1 MRLGDLAVHRLGF
14 GAMRVRGPQ
23 CAWGP
28 AIAAALLLAACAG
41 RPVDPAEGCA
51 ALKAPV
57 PASAIGLP
65 TRGAAIESATLV
77 PPSPQSVPAKFP
89 FAPPMAEI
97 TVVPA
102 TPEHCRVIGAIAPV
116 DPAAPP
122 IRFQVNL
129 PTQWNGRSLQFG
141 GGGFNG
147 VLITG
152 LGLVPSAHPDRP
164 SPLARGFVTAGTDS
178 GHQNAPG
185 VALQAFALN
194 DEALVNFAH
203 AAYKKVHDVTAALVK
218 RRYGRAPVKRYFF
231 GSSEGGREGL
241 VMAQRYPADFD
252 GIYSRVPVVNWT
264 ALQVAGTRA
273 GVAQFGGGWLSP
285 DKVKLVHDAVLES
298 CDALDGLADGVVSDH
313 EGCARAFDA
322 SRLRCT
328 EGPAPSCLTEAQL
341 KAVQAL
347 HTPLALRF
355 ELANGVRGYP
365 AWGRGGENARGTGP
379 VGGWPSWQ
387 TGEAPPTVPAGP
399 RSSRAWLYGSGAI
412 QYFIAQDPAYD
423 PRRFN
428 PEEFVGRLRQ
438 VSALMDATDPDLAAF
453 AARGGKLVI
462 TEHMADYAQS
472 PYAGIE
478 YYLSVVERMGRAR
491 TDEFLRLYVTP
502 GADHVGVGAPSSVDM
517 IRVLTGWV
525 ERGEVPGD
533 LVQAAHE
540 AQPPYAIRATR
551 PMCRYPAFPRYRGGD
566 AARADSFECARP

>member
-1 MRLGDLAVHRLGF
+1 MTFGGLAVRRF
-14 GAMRVRGPQ
+14 GADATRGL
-23 CAWGP
+23 
-28 AIAAALLLAACAG
+28 AIAALLALAACAG

-51 ALKAPV
+51 ALKAPI
-57 PASAIGLP
+57 PAGAIGLP
-65 TRGAAIESATLV
+65 TRGASIESATLV
-77 PPSPQSVPAKFP
+77 PASPQSAPAKFP
-89 FAPPMAEI
+89 FSPPMAEI

-102 TPEHCRVIGAIAPV
+102 APEHCRVIGSIAPV

-129 PTQWNGRSLQFG
+129 PTQWNGRTLQFG

-147 VLITG
+147 VLVTG

-185 VALQAFALN
+185 VPLQAFALN

-203 AAYKKVHDVTAALVK
+203 AAYKKVHDVAADLVK

-252 GIYSRVPVVNWT
+252 GIYARVPVVNWT

-273 GVAQFGGGWLSP
+273 GVAQFGDGWLSP
-285 DKVKLVHDAVLES
+285 DKVKLVHDAVLEA
-298 CDALDGLADGVVSDH
+298 CDGLDGLGDGIVSDY
-313 EGCARAFDA
+313 EGCARTFDA

-328 EGPAPSCLTEAQL
+328 AGPAPDCLTEAQL
-341 KAVQAL
+341 KAVRAL
-347 HTPLALRF
+347 HTPTEFRVA
-355 ELANGVRGYP
+355 LANGVRAYP
-365 AWGRGGENARGTGP
+365 AWGRGGENAPGTGP

-387 TGEAPPTVPAGP
+387 TGAAPPTVPAGP
-399 RSSRAWLYGSGAI
+399 GSSRAWLYGSGAI
-412 QYFIAQDPAYD
+412 QYFVARDPAYD

-438 VSALMDATDPDLAAF
+438 VSALMDGTDPDLSTF
-453 AARGGKLVI
+453 AARGGRLVV

-478 YYLSVVERMGRAR
+478 YYKSVLARLGNAR
-491 TDEFLRLYVTP
+491 TDEFMRLYVTP

-517 IRVLTGWV
+517 IRVLVSWV
-525 ERGEVPGD
+525 ERGEAPGD

-540 AQPPYAIRATR
+540 PMPPYAVTATR

-566 AARADSFECARP
+566 ANKAESFECLRP

>member
-1 MRLGDLAVHRLGF
+1 MRLGDLEVRRLGR
-14 GAMRVRGPQ
+14 GAMR
-23 CAWGP
+23 CLH
-28 AIAAALLLAACAG
+28 IAALCALAACAAK
-41 RPVDPAEGCA
+41 PVDPVEGCA
-51 ALKAPV
+51 ALKAPI

-65 TRGAAIESATLV
+65 TRGATIESATLV
-77 PPSPQSVPAKFP
+77 APAPQSVPARLP
-89 FAPPMAEI
+89 FNPPMAEI

-116 DPAAPP
+116 DDKAPP

-129 PTQWNGRSLQFG
+129 PTQWNGRYLQFG

-147 VLITG
+147 VLVSG
-152 LGLVPSAHPDRP
+152 LGLPPSAHPDRP

-203 AAYKKVHDVTAALVK
+203 AAYKKVHDAAEDLVK
-218 RRYGRAPVKRYFF
+218 RRYRRAPLKRYFA

-241 VMAQRYPADFD
+241 AMAQRYPADFD
-252 GIYSRVPVVNWT
+252 GIYTRVPVVNWT
-264 ALQVAGTRA
+264 LLQVAGTRV
-273 GVAQFGGGWLSP
+273 GVAQFGEGWLSP
-285 DKVKLVHDAVLES
+285 EKVKLVHDAVLKA
-298 CDALDGLADGVVSDH
+298 CDGLDGLGDGIVSDH

-328 EGPAPSCLTEAQL
+328 EGPAAGCLTEAQL

-347 HTPLALRF
+347 HTPTELRF
-355 ELANGVRGYP
+355 ALANDVRAYP

-379 VGGWPSWQ
+379 AGGWPSWQ

-399 RSSRAWLYGSGAI
+399 KSSRAWLYGSGAV
-412 QYFIAQDPAYD
+412 QYFIARDPSYD

-438 VSALMDATDPDLAAF
+438 VSALMDATDPDLSAF
-453 AARGGKLVI
+453 AARGGRLVI
-462 TEHMADYAQS
+462 AEHMADYAQS
-472 PYAGIE
+472 PYAGIQ
-478 YYLSVVERMGRAR
+478 YYKSVVERMGQAKAG
-491 TDEFLRLYVTP
+491 EFLRLYVTP
-502 GADHVGVGAPSSVDM
+502 GADHVGVGAPASVDM
-517 IRVLTGWV
+517 LRVLTAWV
-525 ERGEVPGD
+525 EGGEDPGD

-566 AARADSFECARP
+566 AARADSFECAQP